1 MLCPRRCGAD
11 RKNGKTGIC
20 RETEELRALL
30 ARLEEPE
37 RLTGW
42 REGRAVPQEPE
53 ALRRKSAELLES
65 AEAALIPLR
74 DQQFSQRRRTEQLL
88 ELLPEVI
95 RWNGSPHEDGSPR
108 NTAWDALVGEGANQ
122 EGLALAFRLL
132 CDQLNLECAVIQGSW
147 NGAPPFWK
155 TLHLNGEAW
164 FVDLTL
170 EDYAHLRTGE
180 ELALLGYDWSGR
192 PEVSPASGGGVGE
205 IARNLKNNT

>member
-1 MLCPRRCGAD
+1 MLFRS
-11 RKNGKTGIC
+11 
-20 RETEELRALL
+20 
-30 ARLEEPE
+30 
-37 RLTGW
+37 
-42 REGRAVPQEPE
+42 
-53 ALRRKSAELLES
+53 RKSAELLEA

-147 NGAPPFWK
+147 NGAPHFWN
-155 TLHLNGEAW
+155 TLILNGEAW